1 MNDEEEEIIFWIRV
15 IKGRRITFERQ
26 DGIAEV
32 ELSGPHS
39 ARLFNRTKQLIA
51 LLEHRNDWA
60 HCVNALV
67 PLPSIAKVDTCT
79 RFVFS
84 KLGYDFVLSF
94 NAKKGLWCLA
104 QLPPPAEEP
113 PADDP
118 SPPNPDDRGPDGG
131 GGEGSNGNH
140 NAPRQLRLSPPAPKP
155 QTGDEYRPI
164 SEVPRR
170 AVKRVSRDAY
180 LWTSWEGI
188 RSSPRFRHT
197 TFKLKAWMERAK
209 EALRSFSE
217 QAQNALLLALGWAD
231 GLGNF
236 SETGS
241 AHFVQDS
248 RFGAV
253 VEPQVVERAG
263 RTFTVWTFSLYDRP
277 NWECWLFGR
286 LIEDEHIAV

>member
-1 MNDEEEEIIFWIRV
+1 MKDEEEIIFWVRV
-15 IKGRRITFERQ
+15 IKGKRITFRRE
-26 DGIAEV
+26 DGIANLK
-32 ELSGPHS
+32 LSGPHNS
-39 ARLFNRTKQLIA
+39 QLFNRVKQLIA
-51 LLEHRNDWA
+51 LLEHRKDWA
-60 HCVNALV
+60 LCVNALI
-67 PLPSIAKVDTCT
+67 PLPSIAQADSYT

-84 KLGYDFVLSF
+84 KLGHDFVLSF
-94 NAKKGLWCLA
+94 DPKRGLWCLA
-104 QLPPPAEEP
+104 QLPPAPAQSSSSASP
-113 PADDP
+113 QDKDDG
-118 SPPNPDDRGPDGG
+118 GPDGG
-131 GGEGSNGNH
+131 GGEGSNDGR
-140 NAPRQLRLSPPAPKP
+140 NAPRPLRAPAPAPKP
-155 QTGDEYRPI
+155 STGDEYRPI

-180 LWTSWEGI
+180 LWTSWESI

-197 TFKLKAWMERAK
+197 TFKLKAWMEQAK
-209 EALRSFSE
+209 EALRTFSE
-217 QAQNALLLALGWAD
+217 QAQNALLLALGWVD

-263 RTFTVWTFSLYDRP
+263 RIFTVWTFSLYDRP

>member
-15 IKGRRITFERQ
+15 IKGQRITFERK
-26 DGIAEV
+26 DGIAELK
-32 ELSGPHS
+32 LSGPHS

-94 NAKKGLWCLA
+94 DVKKGLWCLA
-104 QLPPPAEEP
+104 QLPPP
-113 PADDP
+113 PAQDSADL
-118 SPPNPDDRGPDGG
+118 SPDNHDDGG
-131 GGEGSNGNH
+131 GKGSSGGH
-140 NAPRQLRLSPPAPKP
+140 DAPRPLRAPAPKP

-170 AVKRVSRDAY
+170 PGKLASRDAY
-180 LWTSWEGI
+180 LWTSWESI

-217 QAQNALLLALGWAD
+217 QAQNALLLALGWVD

-277 NWECWLFGR
+277 KWECWLFGR

>member
-1 MNDEEEEIIFWIRV
+1 MNYDEEEIIFWVRV
-15 IKGRRITFERQ
+15 IKGRRITFKRE
-26 DGIAEV
+26 DAITKLK
-32 ELSGPHS
+32 LSGPHS
-39 ARLFNRTKQLIA
+39 AQLFNRVKQLIA
-51 LLEHRNDWA
+51 LLEHRRDWA

-67 PLPSIAKVDTCT
+67 PLPNIAKVDTYS
-79 RFVFS
+79 RLVFS
-84 KLGYDFVLSF
+84 KLGHDFVLSF
-94 NAKKGLWCLA
+94 NTKKGLWCLA
-104 QLPPPAEEP
+104 HLPPAAEEP

-118 SPPNPDDRGPDGG
+118 SPLNPNSGGPDSGG
-131 GGEGSNGNH
+131 SEGSNGGR
-140 NAPRQLRLSPPAPKP
+140 NAPRRLSAPAPKP

-170 AVKRVSRDAY
+170 AVKRVSRDAL
-180 LWTSWEGI
+180 LWTSWESI
-188 RSSPRFRHT
+188 CSSPRFRHT
-197 TFKLKAWMERAK
+197 AFKLKAWMERAK
-209 EALRSFSE
+209 EALRTFSE
-217 QAQNALLLALGWAD
+217 QAQKALLLALGWAD

-236 SETGS
+236 SETGP